1 MFHSGI
7 NEKIKK
13 EMNVNEEEAMLQFKI
28 QRMTDDEDGDETRR
42 FFSIT
47 ISLFFSDYF
56 KSCRKIFQC
65 CYLCVVTDLQNVF
78 SQKIWN

>member
-42 FFSIT
+42 NTFFSIT
-47 ISLFFSDYF
+47 ISLFFQITSNHAERF
-56 KSCRKIFQC
+56 
-65 CYLCVVTDLQNVF
+65 F
-78 SQKIWN
+78 SAATYVW